1 MTSLAAA
8 EIEEKSQ
15 NTLPRSM
22 GLALAT
28 SVVISNIIG
37 VGIFTTSGLLAR
49 NLSDP
54 VLMLGS
60 WIFGGILALLGAL
73 CYAELGA
80 QFPRSGGEYAFLREA
95 YGPLPSFLS
104 GWSSLFAGFSA
115 PIAAAAVGF
124 TEYLSFYFPSL
135 RTQESVGLQGHFLP
149 GQWMAA
155 LIIALFSALHYRK
168 IKVGGSV
175 HVGLTLLKVSI
186 IAMFI
191 LCGFIFGSGSIGR
204 FAPAMPAGNWIHM
217 TPALASSLI
226 FVMFSYSGWNAAG
239 YVAGEIRNPGKNLPR
254 SLTYGT
260 LIVILLYL
268 AINALYIYAIPMS
281 EMSHGQGNSDAV
293 IRVAEIAS
301 QKLFGLN
308 ASQFLNLIFMGTILG
323 SISAMIIAGPR
334 VYYAMAHDGVFPK
347 ALSKVHVHFRTPGN
361 AIILQAIWSII
372 LVFTGRFE
380 QLVAFSGVVMVF
392 FSALTVAAV
401 YVIRRR
407 NGGIRPA
414 YSAWGYP
421 LTPLIFLVASA
432 WILIATFRSMPWESL
447 AGFGVV
453 ASGIPFFFWWKKKHK
468 KLS

>member
-1 MTSLAAA
+1 MKNLAAT
-8 EIEEKSQ
+8 ETEKSQ

-60 WIFGGILALLGAL
+60 WVFGGVLALLGAL
-73 CYAELGA
+73 CYAELGT

-135 RTQESVGLQGHFLP
+135 KTQGSGAMQGHFLP
-149 GQWMAA
+149 GQWTAA
-155 LIIALFSALHYRK
+155 FIIVLFSALHYRK
-168 IKVGGSV
+168 VKVGGSV

-186 IAMFI
+186 IAVFI
-191 LCGFIFGSGSIGR
+191 LCGFLFGSGSIGR
-204 FAPAMPAGNWIHM
+204 FAPTIAPERWIHL
-217 TPALASSLI
+217 TPVLASSLI
-226 FVMFSYSGWNAAG
+226 FIMFSYSGWNAAG
-239 YVAGEIRNPGKNLPR
+239 YVAGEIKDPGRNLPR

-281 EMSHGQGNSDAV
+281 EMSHGQGDSDAV

-334 VYYAMAHDGVFPK
+334 IYYAMAHDGVFPK
-347 ALSKVHVHFRTPGN
+347 ALSKIHVNFRTPGN
-361 AIILQAIWSII
+361 AIVLQAIWSII

-380 QLVAFSGVVMVF
+380 QLVTFSGVVMVF

-401 YVIRRR
+401 YVIRKR
-407 NGGIRPA
+407 NGGARPA
-414 YSAWGYP
+414 YSIWGYP
-421 LTPLIFLVASA
+421 WTPLVFLVASF
-432 WILIATFRSMPWESL
+432 WILVATFRAMPWESL

-453 ASGIPFFFWWKKKHK
+453 SSGIPFYFWWKRKNNKQC
-468 KLS
+468 

>member
-1 MTSLAAA
+1 MTSFTAA
-8 EIEEKSQ
+8 EIDKGQ
-15 NTLPRSM
+15 NALPRSM
-22 GLALAT
+22 GLTLAA
-28 SVVISNIIG
+28 SIVISNIIG

-49 NLSDP
+49 NLFDP
-54 VLMLGS
+54 ILLLGS
-60 WIFGGILALLGAL
+60 WVFGGVLALLGAL
-73 CYAELGA
+73 CYAELGT
-80 QFPRSGGEYAFLREA
+80 QFPRSGGEYVFLREA

-135 RTQESVGLQGHFLP
+135 GARGASGGQGHFLP

-155 LIIALFSALHYRK
+155 LIIVLFSALHYRK
-168 IKVGGSV
+168 VQVGGSV

-186 IAMFI
+186 ISLFI
-191 LCGFIFGSGSIGR
+191 ICGFVFGSGSIDR
-204 FAPAMPAGNWIHM
+204 FAPAMPVGNWVNL

-254 SLTYGT
+254 SLAYGT
-260 LIVILLYL
+260 LIVIVLYL
-268 AINALYIYAIPMS
+268 AINALYIYAIPMN
-281 EMSHGQGNSDAV
+281 EMSHGQGDSDAV

-334 VYYAMAHDGVFPK
+334 VYYAMAHDGLFPK
-347 ALSKVHVHFRTPGN
+347 AFSKVHINFRTPGN
-361 AIILQAIWSII
+361 AIVLQAIWSII

-380 QLVAFSGVVMVF
+380 QLITFSGVVMVF

-407 NGGIRPA
+407 NGGVRPS

-421 LTPLIFLVASA
+421 WTPLAFLVASA
-432 WILIATFRSMPWESL
+432 WILVATFRSMPWESL
-447 AGFGVV
+447 AGLGVV
-453 ASGIPFFFWWKKKHK
+453 ASGIPFFFWWKRKNS
-468 KLS
+468 KLR